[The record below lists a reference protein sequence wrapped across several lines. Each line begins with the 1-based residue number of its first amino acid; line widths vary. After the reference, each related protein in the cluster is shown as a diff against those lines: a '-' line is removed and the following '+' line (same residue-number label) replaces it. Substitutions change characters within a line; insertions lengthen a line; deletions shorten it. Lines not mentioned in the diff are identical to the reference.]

1 LCQKRKRGTTY
12 KKNPNTKKRR
22 YPMRHSIIIDSLPQA
37 FKVIKEMNL
46 NTDQDDSDYRTAGRR
61 SLETILEG
69 RMQERISF
77 YLDEMSRLGE
87 ADRRNGYFSRHL
99 VTELGDIELHI
110 PRTRHFSPIRI
121 VRAYARRAPH
131 IDRMILACFVLGI
144 STRKVATA
152 LLPVLGEPVSA
163 ATVSRVAKSLDT
175 VVAAFH
181 RRPITRQ
188 YRFLIFDGVVLK
200 RKTGAGSVKRVV
212 LVALGI
218 TPEGRKEVIDFA
230 IAPGESQGAWEN
242 FLTDLYRRGLN
253 EETVAM
259 IVTDGGKGLLAALPM
274 VYPKIPIQRCWA
286 HKSRN
291 VLTYVRKAD
300 REAVKDDLHAIQ
312 YASGIKKAQMAIG
325 AFARRWKQIY
335 PRAVSCLLADEED
348 LLSFF
353 QIKDSSWWS
362 QVRTTNAI
370 ERRFREVR
378 RRTRPMGVFSDR
390 TSMERI
396 LYAVFSYEN
405 LRQGVATPFLA
416 VTQNS

>member
-1 LCQKRKRGTTY
+1 MKHR
-12 KKNPNTKKRR
+12 
-22 YPMRHSIIIDSLPQA
+22 SIVITSLPQA
-37 FKVIKEMNL
+37 FSLIKEMNL
-46 NTDQDDSDYRTAGRR
+46 DTDDADYRSAGRQ
-61 SLETILEG
+61 SLEAILEG
-69 RMQERISF
+69 RMQERITY
-77 YLDEMSRLGE
+77 YLDETARLGE

-99 VTELGDIELHI
+99 LTELGDIELTV
-110 PRTRHFSPIRI
+110 PRTRRFSPVSI
-121 VRAYARRAPH
+121 VRAYARRAPQ
-131 IDRMILACFVLGI
+131 IDRLILACFVLGI
-144 STRKVATA
+144 STRKVSQA

-163 ATVSRVAKSLDT
+163 TTVSRVAQSLDT
-175 VVAAFH
+175 AVAAFH
-181 RRPITRQ
+181 LRPIKRQ

-218 TPEGRKEVIDFA
+218 TPEGRKEVIDFC
-230 IAPGESQGAWEN
+230 IAPGESQEAWEG
-242 FLTDLYRRGLN
+242 FLTDLYKRGLT
-253 EETVAM
+253 EEGVELM
-259 IVTDGGKGLLAALPM
+259 VTDGGKGLLAALPM
-274 VYPKIPIQRCWA
+274 VYPGIPVQRCWA

-300 REAVKDDLHAIQ
+300 HEAVKVHLHAIQ
-312 YASGIKKAQMAIG
+312 YATGIREAQRALGVFRARWNQMYPKAVA
-325 AFARRWKQIY
+325 
-335 PRAVSCLLADEED
+335 CLCAHEEE
-348 LLSFF
+348 LMSFF
-353 QIKDSSWWS
+353 RIKDSKWWS
-362 QVRTTNAI
+362 QIRTTNAI

>member
-1 LCQKRKRGTTY
+1 
-12 KKNPNTKKRR
+12 
-22 YPMRHSIIIDSLPQA
+22 MRHSIVINSLPQA
-37 FKVIKEMNL
+37 FQVIKEMNL
-46 NTDQDDSDYRTAGRR
+46 NTDQDDSDYRAAGRQ
-61 SLETILEG
+61 SLEAILEG
-69 RMQERISF
+69 RMQERISW
-77 YLDEMSRLGE
+77 YLEEMARLG
-87 ADRRNGYFSRHL
+87 ASDRRNGYFSRHL
-99 VTELGDIELHI
+99 VTELGDIELAV

-163 ATVSRVAKSLDT
+163 TTVSRVAKSLDT

-181 RRPITRQ
+181 RRPIKRQ

-218 TPEGRKEVIDFA
+218 TPEGRKEVIDFY
-230 IAPGESQGAWEN
+230 IAPGESQDAWES
-242 FLTDLYRRGLN
+242 FLTDLYRRGLS
-253 EETVAM
+253 EETIAM

-291 VLTYVRKAD
+291 VLNYIKKAD
-300 REAVKDDLHAIQ
+300 REAMKNDLHTIQ
-312 YASGIKKAQMAIG
+312 YAPGIRKAQMAIG
-325 AFARRWKQIY
+325 SFTRRWKHVY
-335 PRAVSCLLADEED
+335 PRAVSCLLNDEEQ

-353 QIKDSSWWS
+353 QVNDKNVWPQI
-362 QVRTTNAI
+362 RTTNAI

-378 RRTRPMGVFSDR
+378 RRTRPMGVFSDK

>member
-1 LCQKRKRGTTY
+1 
-12 KKNPNTKKRR
+12 
-22 YPMRHSIIIDSLPQA
+22 MRHTVVIASLPQA
-37 FKVIKEMNL
+37 YKVIKEMNL
-46 NTDQDDSDYRTAGRR
+46 ENDHWDADYRRLGRQ
-61 SLETILEG
+61 SLATILEG

-77 YLDEMSRLGE
+77 YLDEMARLGE
-87 ADRRNGYFSRHL
+87 SDRRNGSFSRHL
-99 VTELGDIELHI
+99 VTELGDIELHV
-110 PRTRHFSPIRI
+110 PRTRHFSPVRI

-144 STRKVATA
+144 STRKIATA

-163 ATVSRVAKSLDT
+163 TTVSRVAQSLDT
-175 VVAAFH
+175 AVAAFH
-181 RRPITRQ
+181 RRPIKRA

-200 RKTGAGSVKRVV
+200 RRTGAGSVKRVV

-218 TPEGRKEVIDFA
+218 TPEGRKEVIDFS
-230 IAPGESQGAWEN
+230 IAPGESREAWES
-242 FLTDLYRRGLN
+242 FLTDLYRRGLR
-253 EETVAM
+253 EDTIEL
-259 IVTDGGKGLLAALPM
+259 IVTDGGKGLLAALPT

-291 VLTYVRKAD
+291 VLNYVRRAD
-300 REAVKDDLHAIQ
+300 REAVKRDLHAIQ
-312 YASGIKKAQMAIG
+312 YATGMKKAQMAIG
-325 AFARRWKQIY
+325 AFARRWKDTY
-335 PRAVSCLLADEED
+335 PKAVTCLLADEED

-353 QIKDSSWWS
+353 QVDDSHLWA
-362 QVRTTNAI
+362 QIRTTNAI